1 MKAKCASKTAP
12 KSASKFVF
20 ITRWLPTFLTVLIAA
35 AMLVHGPIHQPAHYH
50 EFANDHALW
59 DIPNAA
65 DVLSNIGFALVG
77 GWGLAIFWR
86 QRHQPYLAP
95 AWPGY
100 FLFAGA
106 LVLTAIGSGFYHWAP
121 DNARLVWDRL
131 PIALACAGLLAGMRA
146 QMRGDAW
153 HQSMMVTL
161 SLALFGAASVGWW
174 YYTEQITGHRGA
186 GDLRPYLLLQGLP
199 LLLIPIWQAHYVAPK
214 ADRLAFGFAILLYV
228 LAKVAEVNDHAVLA
242 LLGFMSGHTLK
253 HLLATAASAVIVWRM
268 VRNAM
273 GAGKRFEDS
282 QD

>member
-1 MKAKCASKTAP
+1 MMKP

-35 AMLVHGPIHQPAHYH
+35 SMLVHGPIHQPAHYH

-121 DNARLVWDRL
+121 DNARLGGIVCRL
-131 PIALACAGLLAGMRA
+131 RWPVRACWRA
-146 QMRGDAW
+146 CVRKC
-153 HQSMMVTL
+153 
-161 SLALFGAASVGWW
+161 AAM
-174 YYTEQITGHRGA
+174 
-186 GDLRPYLLLQGLP
+186 
-199 LLLIPIWQAHYVAPK
+199 
-214 ADRLAFGFAILLYV
+214 
-228 LAKVAEVNDHAVLA
+228 
-242 LLGFMSGHTLK
+242 LGTN
-253 HLLATAASAVIVWRM
+253 R
-268 VRNAM
+268 
-273 GAGKRFEDS
+273 
-282 QD
+282 

>member
-1 MKAKCASKTAP
+1 MKP

-35 AMLVHGPIHQPAHYH
+35 AMLVHGPIYQPAHYH
-50 EFANDHALW
+50 DFANDHALW
-59 DIPNAA
+59 GMPNAA
-65 DVLSNIGFALVG
+65 DVLSNLGFALVG
-77 GWGLAIFWR
+77 GWGFAIFWR
-86 QRHQPYLAP
+86 QRYQPQLAS

-106 LVLTAIGSGFYHWAP
+106 LILTAIGSGFYHWAP

-131 PIALACAGLLAGMRA
+131 PIALACAGLLAGMHA
-146 QMRGDAW
+146 QICNDTWR
-153 HQSMMVTL
+153 QSMMVTL

-199 LLLIPIWQAHYVAPK
+199 LLLIPIWQAQYAAPK

-242 LLGFMSGHTLK
+242 LLGFVSGHTLK

-273 GAGKRFEDS
+273 GVIKK
-282 QD
+282 